1 MLQLFSRQWDNNLRK
16 RSLHTSCIC
25 TDNVCISNCS
35 HLRTLSLL
43 FKTCYSQAVLLESV
57 SLFQSYRYTGP
68 KVNQHLL
75 PKNTPAAVLRG
86 AIFEF
91 RFTQILNTAVT
102 LNLLLATWLLA
113 QFCSQAL
120 IWIILSPYKS
130 KSLAIILILMINAT
144 ELTFDDQKLWC
155 TMKCM

>member
-1 MLQLFSRQWDNNLRK
+1 MLQLFSRQWDNNLRE
-16 RSLHTSCIC
+16 RSLHTSCVC

-43 FKTCYSQAVLLESV
+43 QLAIARLCYWKVCHCYSHIGTPDQKWTN
-57 SLFQSYRYTGP
+57 FCCQ
-68 KVNQHLL
+68 
-75 PKNTPAAVLRG
+75 KNTLAAVLRG

-91 RFTQILNTAVT
+91 GFTQILNTAVT

>member
-1 MLQLFSRQWDNNLRK
+1 MLQLFSRQWDNNLRE
-16 RSLHTSCIC
+16 RSLHTSCVC

-43 FKTCYSQAVLLESV
+43 KLAIARLCYWKVCHCSSRIDTPDQKWTNICCLKTLRQLYLEA
-57 SLFQSYRYTGP
+57 QS
-68 KVNQHLL
+68 
-75 PKNTPAAVLRG
+75 
-86 AIFEF
+86 
-91 RFTQILNTAVT
+91 

-113 QFCSQAL
+113 QFSSQAL